1 MLETKVRRS
10 AATKNDDPEHQPT
23 TKLQHHQSIATRPGM
38 HSNAATTTASSMKM
52 DEKWTI
58 GGPSSKNVPQPT
70 LNGGGDWMVLGKQLQ
85 RMVSLRLQD
94 AEGPYIR
101 CSINHSSQFTQQSS
115 LSLQSPPPLV
125 LIYARSRSRRRRLV
139 SSLTQDVL
147 CCVVQ
152 PKHTTTSSG
161 ISRRACPRTVLSPPR
176 PWSSWSCRLTDC
188 GGWWCVCRDGHVRT
202 GALDGRPGPGGLQS
216 LRQAGPR
223 LPILRAP
230 G

>member
-1 MLETKVRRS
+1 MLETKVRRA

-58 GGPSSKNVPQPT
+58 GVPSSKNVPQPT

-115 LSLQSPPPLV
+115 LAQSPPPLV
-125 LIYARSRSRRRRLV
+125 LIYARSRSRRLV

-152 PKHTTTSSG
+152 PKH
-161 ISRRACPRTVLSPPR
+161 
-176 PWSSWSCRLTDC
+176 
-188 GGWWCVCRDGHVRT
+188 
-202 GALDGRPGPGGLQS
+202 
-216 LRQAGPR
+216 
-223 LPILRAP
+223 
-230 G
+230 